1 MRAITYFIPLFGRLR
16 GPLLLALGLS
26 LVTIAAGV
34 GLLGVS
40 GWFLT
45 AAALTSAGVA
55 FNLFA
60 PSAGVRGFSF
70 VRILSR
76 YGEKVTGHDA
86 TLRLLSDL
94 RRTTFANLFRLV
106 PLNGLFGR
114 ADLVSRLVADLDA
127 LDTVFLVGVGPIA
140 TATVTGIGMA
150 GLLAYV
156 LPPAAPLYA
165 AGYAIAALGVPVMLV
180 GATRRVGRNV
190 VSASAALRGVVL
202 DGMDGHQDLVLFDAI
217 DRTALAAQDAAA
229 QLALARSRLGR
240 YSALAS
246 AAVQAISALVLIA
259 TLLCGLS
266 ALGAHR
272 IEGPLLVGVLLAV
285 VASFEASAAVV
296 RGAKGIAAAAAAAE
310 RLADLALAPPQ
321 IEEPATPKDLPE
333 GGKVVFDGVHFG
345 YGRRSTVLDGL
356 SLQIAAGECVAIKGL
371 SGSGKS
377 TIARLLVRL
386 IDPAAGRIV
395 VNGCDVREVS
405 SAQLRERVALMTQ
418 EAPVFNDTV
427 RANLAIGRP
436 GAPDDA
442 LWAMLGRVRLADA
455 VRALP
460 KGLDTVL
467 GEAGRSLSAGQARR
481 ICLARTLLSGA
492 PIVVLDEPTTGLD
505 HEAEQEFLADIP
517 ALSSGRTMMVIT
529 HADVPANFGRTLE
542 LRAGRI
548 A

>member
-1 MRAITYFIPLFGRLR
+1 MRAIAYFIPLFGRLR

-60 PSAGVRGFSF
+60 PSAGVRGLSF

-94 RRTTFANLFRLV
+94 RRTTFASLFRLV

-156 LPPAAPLYA
+156 LPPAAPFYA

-229 QLALARSRLGR
+229 QLARARSRLGR

-356 SLQIAAGECVAIKGL
+356 SLQIDAGECVAIKGL

-517 ALSSGRTMMVIT
+517 ALSSGRTMVVIT

>member
-1 MRAITYFIPLFGRLR
+1 MRAIAYFIPLFGRLR

-60 PSAGVRGFSF
+60 PSAGVRGLSF

-94 RRTTFANLFRLV
+94 RRTTFASLFRLV

-156 LPPAAPLYA
+156 LPPAAPFYA

-202 DGMDGHQDLVLFDAI
+202 DGIDGHQDLVLFDAI

-229 QLALARSRLGR
+229 QLARARSRLGR

-321 IEEPATPKDLPE
+321 IEEPATLKDLPE

-356 SLQIAAGECVAIKGL
+356 SLQIDAGECVAIKGL

-517 ALSSGRTMMVIT
+517 ALSSGRTMVVIT

>member
-1 MRAITYFIPLFGRLR
+1 MRAIAYFMPLFGRLR
-16 GPLLLALGLS
+16 GALLLALLLS

-34 GLLGVS
+34 GLLGIS

-60 PSAGVRGFSF
+60 PSAGVRGLSF

-94 RRTTFANLFRLV
+94 RRTTFASLFRLV

-127 LDTVFLVGVGPIA
+127 LDTVFLIGVGPIA

-156 LPPAAPLYA
+156 LPLAAPFYA
-165 AGYAIAALGVPVMLV
+165 AGFAIAALGVPVALV
-180 GATRRVGRNV
+180 AISRRAGTEV
-190 VSASAALRGVVL
+190 VSASAALRGAVL
-202 DGMDGHQDLVLFDAI
+202 DGIDGHQDLVLFGAV
-217 DRTALAAQDAAA
+217 DRAALAAQVAAA
-229 QLALARSRLGR
+229 RLAQARRRLGR

-246 AAVQAISALVLIA
+246 MAVQAISALVLIA
-259 TLLCGLS
+259 TLLCGLL
-266 ALGAHR
+266 ALGAHQ
-272 IEGPLLVGVLLAV
+272 IEGPLLVGMLLAV

-310 RLADLALAPPQ
+310 RLADLASAPPQ
-321 IEEPATPKDLPE
+321 IDEPASPKDLPP
-333 GGKVVFDGVHFG
+333 GGQIVFSGVHFG
-345 YGRRSTVLDGL
+345 YGRRSAILDGL
-356 SLQIAAGECVAIKGL
+356 SLRIEAGECVAIKGP

-377 TIARLLVRL
+377 TIAQLLVRL
-386 IDPAAGRIV
+386 LDPLQGQV
-395 VNGCDVREVS
+395 MVNGCDLRDVRS
-405 SAQLRERVALMTQ
+405 TQLRERVALMTQ
-418 EAPVFNDTV
+418 DAPVFNDTV
-427 RANLAIGRP
+427 RANLAIGRA
-436 GAPDDA
+436 GASDDE
-442 LWAMLGRVRLADA
+442 LWTILERVRLADV

-460 KGLDTVL
+460 DGLDTVL
-467 GEAGRSLSAGQARR
+467 GESGRSLSAGQARR
-481 ICLARTLLSGA
+481 ICLARTLLSPA
-492 PIVVLDEPTTGLD
+492 SIVVLDEPTTGLD
-505 HEAEQEFLADIP
+505 HETEQALLADIP
-517 ALSSGRTMMVIT
+517 ALSNGRTMVVIT
-529 HADVPANFGRTLE
+529 HADVPVGFGRTLE